1 MTEIFAVSISGH
13 DKNKLYV
20 IVGKDDRWV
29 YLADGIRKTAEH
41 PKKKNVKHIQFI
53 KNEPEEI
60 RTVLKSSDTLSDL
73 NIKRAI
79 KLYLNA
85 E

>member
-1 MTEIFAVSISGH
+1 MTEIFAVSTSGH

-20 IVGKDDRWV
+20 IVGKDV
-29 YLADGIRKTAEH
+29 I
-41 PKKKNVKHIQFI
+41 KNV
-53 KNEPEEI
+53 PEEI
-60 RTVLKSSDTLSDL
+60 RIVLKSSDTLSDL

>member
-1 MTEIFAVSISGH
+1 MTGIFAVSTSGH

-20 IVGKDDRWV
+20 IVGSDDKSV
-29 YLADGIRKTAEH
+29 YLADGISKTAQN
-41 PKKKNVKHIQFI
+41 PKKKNVKHIQVI
-53 KNEPEEI
+53 KNVPEEI
-60 RTVLKSSDTLSDL
+60 RAVLQSSDTLNDL

-85 E
+85 N